1 MIDMEPV
8 TVVIT
13 DYDFPDL
20 DIERKIIT
28 DAGANVHATQVSTP
42 DEILELDVDPDVLL
56 VQYAEV
62 TEEVYERFENL
73 KAVGVY
79 GIGVDNIDVETASK
93 HGIKVVNVPS
103 YCEDEVAEHALALM
117 LACERKIPCFD
128 AETSRGNWNWKEGK
142 PMSRLKGQTLGI
154 IGFGKIGRMV
164 ARKTSGL
171 GFETLVYDPDIK
183 NSDVKPFDVE
193 RAELEPLLSESDIVT
208 VHTPLTEV
216 TEHLL
221 DSEAFRTMKES
232 STLINTSRGRVVDT
246 DDLYQALSNN
256 ELRAAAL
263 DVLPEEP
270 PGDDSLLNL
279 DNVVVTP
286 HVAWYSEQSIATLR
300 QTIAEDLVRILRN
313 GEARNVING

>member
-1 MIDMEPV
+1 MEPA

-20 DIERKIIT
+20 DIERKIIS
-28 DAGANVHATQVSTP
+28 DAGANVQATQVSTP

-62 TEEVYERFENL
+62 TEEVYEKFENL

-79 GIGVDNIDVETASK
+79 GIGVDNIDVEAATK

-103 YCEDEVAEHALALM
+103 YCEDEVAEHTLALM
-117 LACERKIPCFD
+117 LACERKIPRFD
-128 AETSRGNWNWKEGK
+128 AETSRGNWNWKVGK
-142 PMSRLKGQTLGI
+142 PMFRLKGQTLGI

-164 ARKTSGL
+164 ARKTSGI
-171 GFETLVYDPDIK
+171 GFETLVYDPEIK
-183 NSDVKPFDVE
+183 NSDVKPFGVE
-193 RAELEPLLSESDIVT
+193 RVELEPLLSESDIVT

-221 DSEAFRTMKES
+221 DREAFKTMKES

-246 DDLYQALSNN
+246 NELYQALSND

-279 DNVVVTP
+279 ENVVVTP

-313 GEARNVING
+313 EDARNVVNG